1 MLPISVLEEIVTNW
15 SDENRI
21 QSMNKRI
28 LVTLIIC
35 LSAPIQGLAESSNVG
50 DLIQRLGIRE
60 SDVASRNMPGWS
72 RPSIITFLLFRELPT
87 SGDGSAEWI
96 REVVDGVMIEFID
109 ARGGAN
115 YAQLS
120 DSDVYVGWCIPAA
133 IEAGDN
139 LDYIHIFAAGVDRC
153 ASIPNITEKG
163 LIVTNSAKA
172 ASETIAEHSI
182 ALMLALSRNLHA
194 HHSAQLKSDWGR
206 GNSGAPPAVSVSGK
220 TMLVLGL
227 GGIGRQV
234 ARRAHDLGM
243 RVIGTRNSSRTG
255 PNYVDYV
262 GLSDEMT
269 KLAGEAHVVV
279 NALPLTKSTRGIVN
293 AEFFDGMTDGSYYIT
308 VGRGATTDTD
318 ALMAALNSG
327 KLNGAGLDVTNPEPL
342 PEDHELWTMP
352 NVLITPHTA
361 ASSDLSQRNTII
373 IARENLRR
381 YVRGERLLNLV
392 DLTRGY

>member
-1 MLPISVLEEIVTNW
+1 
-15 SDENRI
+15 
-21 QSMNKRI
+21 MNKKI
-28 LVTLIIC
+28 LLALIIC
-35 LSAPIQGLAESSNVG
+35 LSVPIQGFAESSSVA

-60 SDVASRNMPGWS
+60 SDAASRDMPGWS
-72 RPSIITFLLFRELPT
+72 RPSLITVLIYRDFPT
-87 SGDGSAEWI
+87 SGVGSTEWI
-96 REVVDGVMIEFID
+96 REVVDGVTIEFID
-109 ARGGAN
+109 GRHGID
-115 YAQLS
+115 YAQMS
-120 DSDVYVGWCIPAA
+120 DSDVYVGWCVPAA
-133 IEAGDN
+133 IEAGDS
-139 LDYIHIFAAGVDRC
+139 LDYLHIFAAGVDRC
-153 ASIPNITEKG
+153 ASIPNIIERG

-206 GNSGAPPAVSVSGK
+206 DIPGTPPAVSVSGK

-243 RVIGTRNSSRTG
+243 RVIGTRNSSRSG
-255 PNYVDYV
+255 PDYVDYV

-269 KLAGEAHVVV
+269 TLAGEAHVVV
-279 NALPLTKSTRGIVN
+279 NALPLTNSTRGIVN

-318 ALMAALNSG
+318 ALMAALKSG
-327 KLNGAGLDVTNPEPL
+327 KLSGAGLDVTNPEPL

-361 ASSDLSQRNTII
+361 ASSELSERNTII

>member
-1 MLPISVLEEIVTNW
+1 MSLNL
-15 SDENRI
+15 
-21 QSMNKRI
+21 SMNKKI

-35 LSAPIQGLAESSNVG
+35 LSAPIQGLAESDQVG

-60 SDVASRNMPGWS
+60 SEVASRDMPGWS
-72 RPSIITFLLFRELPT
+72 RPSIITFLVFRDLPT
-87 SGDGSAEWI
+87 SGVGSAEWV
-96 REVVDGVMIEFID
+96 RAAADGVRIEFID
-109 ARGGAN
+109 ARGGAD
-115 YAQLS
+115 YTQLS
-120 DSDVYVGWCIPAA
+120 DSDVYVGWCVPAA
-133 IEAGDN
+133 IEAGDD
-139 LDYIHIFAAGVDRC
+139 LDYIHIFSAGIERC
-153 ASIPNITEKG
+153 ASMPNINERG

-194 HHSAQLKSDWGR
+194 HHSAQLKSDWR
-206 GNSGAPPAVSVSGK
+206 RENAATPPAVSVSGK

-255 PNYVDYV
+255 PDYVDYV

-269 KLAGEAHVVV
+269 KLAGEADVVV
-279 NALPLTKSTRGIVN
+279 NALPLTESTRGIVN
-293 AEFFDGMTDGSYYIT
+293 AEFFEGMTDGSYYIS

-318 ALMAALNSG
+318 ALMAALDSG
-327 KLNGAGLDVTNPEPL
+327 KLNGAGLDVTHPEPL
-342 PEDHELWTMP
+342 PEDHELWAMP

>member
-1 MLPISVLEEIVTNW
+1 
-15 SDENRI
+15 
-21 QSMNKRI
+21 MNKKI
-28 LVTLIIC
+28 LATLLIC
-35 LSAPIQGLAESSNVG
+35 LAAPTQGIAESSNVD

-60 SDVASRNMPGWS
+60 SDVASRDMPGWS
-72 RPSIITFLLFRELPT
+72 RPSIITIVAYRDFLT
-87 SGDGSAEWI
+87 NGVGSAEWI
-96 REVVDGVMIEFID
+96 RDAVDGVTIEIID
-109 ARGGAN
+109 ARGGTDFT
-115 YAQLS
+115 QLS
-120 DSDVYVGWCIPAA
+120 DSDVYVGWCVPAA
-133 IEAGDN
+133 IKAGDN
-139 LDYIHIFAAGVDRC
+139 LDYIHIFSAGIERC
-153 ASIPNITEKG
+153 VSIPNISEKG

-182 ALMLALSRNLHA
+182 ALMLALSRNLHF
-194 HHSAQLKSDWGR
+194 HHSAQLKSDWR
-206 GNSGAPPAVSVSGK
+206 RRDSGAPPAVSVSGK

-255 PNYVDYV
+255 PDYVDYV
-262 GLSDEMT
+262 GLSDEMI
-269 KLAGEAHVVV
+269 KLAGDAHFVV
-279 NALPLTKSTRGIVN
+279 NALPLTDSTRGIVN
-293 AEFFDGMTDGSYYIT
+293 AEFFDGMMDGSYYIS

-342 PEDHELWTMP
+342 PEDHELWAMP
-352 NVLITPHTA
+352 NVIISPHTA
-361 ASSDLSQRNTII
+361 ASSDLSRRNTII

-392 DLTRGY
+392 DLARGY

>member
-1 MLPISVLEEIVTNW
+1 
-15 SDENRI
+15 
-21 QSMNKRI
+21 MNMKI
-28 LVTLIIC
+28 LLTFVIFLA
-35 LSAPIQGLAESSNVG
+35 APIQGFAESSNVG

-60 SDVASRNMPGWS
+60 SDVASRDMPGWS
-72 RPSIITFLLFRELPT
+72 RPSLITVLLYQDLPT
-87 SGDGSAEWI
+87 SGMGSADWY
-96 REVVDGVMIEFID
+96 REAVDGVTIDFIHSRE
-109 ARGGAN
+109 RGDFS
-115 YAQLS
+115 QLS
-120 DSDVYVGWCIPAA
+120 DSDVFVGWCIPAA
-133 IEAGDN
+133 IEAGEH
-139 LDYIHIFAAGVDRC
+139 LDYIHVIWAGVESC
-153 ASIPNITEKG
+153 TSIPLITERG

-194 HHSAQLKSDWGR
+194 HHSAQLKSDWR
-206 GNSGAPPAVSVSGK
+206 RDNPDTPPAMSVSGK

-243 RVIGTRNSSRTG
+243 RVIGTRNSSRNG
-255 PNYVDYV
+255 PDYVDYV

-279 NALPLTKSTRGIVN
+279 NALPLTQLTRGIVN
-293 AEFFDGMTDGSYYIT
+293 AGFFDGMTNGSYYIS

-327 KLNGAGLDVTNPEPL
+327 KLSGAGLDVTNPEPL
-342 PEDHELWTMP
+342 PKDHELWTMP
-352 NVLITPHTA
+352 NVLITPHA
-361 ASSDLSQRNTII
+361 ASSSELSEHNTII

-381 YVRGERLLNLV
+381 YVHGERLLNLV
-392 DLTRGY
+392 DLSRGY